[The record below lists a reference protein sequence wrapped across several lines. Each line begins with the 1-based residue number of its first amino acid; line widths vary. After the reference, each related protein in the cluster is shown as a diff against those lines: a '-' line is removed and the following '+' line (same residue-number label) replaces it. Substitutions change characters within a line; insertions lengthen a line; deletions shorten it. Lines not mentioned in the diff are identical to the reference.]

1 MFCALL
7 FRSSRSSSALT
18 ATRSPPPLRRYELAR
33 TNVGTP
39 LYMSPE
45 LCSGEGYGQ
54 KNDIW
59 ALGCVLYEMM
69 SLRK

>member
-1 MFCALL
+1 MAKIGDFGISKLM
-7 FRSSRSSSALT
+7 
-18 ATRSPPPLRRYELAR
+18 RSPYELAQ
-33 TNVGTP
+33 TNCGTP

-45 LCSGEGYGQ
+45 LCCGEGYGQ

-69 SLRK
+69 CLRK